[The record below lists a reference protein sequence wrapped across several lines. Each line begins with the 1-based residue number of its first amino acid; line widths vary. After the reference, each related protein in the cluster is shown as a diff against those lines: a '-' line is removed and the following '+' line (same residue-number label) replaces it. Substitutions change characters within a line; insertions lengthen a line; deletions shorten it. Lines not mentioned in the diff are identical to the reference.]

1 LRQLADPQAE
11 LQAKDWEKN
20 IDGQEKLH
28 ELVANSPRAKEHVKA
43 PIDIAYQR
51 SGPDGFPGLRSD
63 GDKQD

>member
-43 PIDIAYQR
+43 R
-51 SGPDGFPGLRSD
+51 
-63 GDKQD
+63 